1 MSGISQE
8 FTTFG
13 LNKTEPAVQSYDA
26 CQDYSYYNVENAICN
41 LLLTDVTKDY

>member
-13 LNKTEPAVQSYDA
+13 LKNSKSGKFLTYTRYEIQWVR
-26 CQDYSYYNVENAICN
+26 AIVMLKKC
-41 LLLTDVTKDY
+41 D